1 MTGLGADRVL
11 PPPLRRSHG
20 ARGRGAGPGE
30 MAPHIRA
37 GFRALALAERSRRR
51 LWAMLAEEGTAGVGA
66 HFPEL
71 RAGVVTDGRW
81 RPR

>member
-1 MTGLGADRVL
+1 
-11 PPPLRRSHG
+11 
-20 ARGRGAGPGE
+20 